1 MISYRYLIRAVE
13 QYSLRSN
20 QILLTTEILFY
31 FLNQPNGPNS
41 NKCGTKSDF
50 KRTSID
56 VWSRLEA
63 SDTEPIYVIALQT
76 GTNLPIHKRS
86 INIFYK
92 RINSLVVCKLIN
104 KKTYF
109 LKIFKKIDAFNNGLE
124 IFSFSF
130 IQFASFVLSKVPS
143 KIDQNYRIARPT
155 KKCIDYIHQTTKPK

>member
-1 MISYRYLIRAVE
+1 MISYRYLIRAVG

-76 GTNLPIHKRS
+76 GTIYP
-86 INIFYK
+86 
-92 RINSLVVCKLIN
+92 
-104 KKTYF
+104 
-109 LKIFKKIDAFNNGLE
+109 
-124 IFSFSF
+124 
-130 IQFASFVLSKVPS
+130 
-143 KIDQNYRIARPT
+143 
-155 KKCIDYIHQTTKPK
+155 YIKEA

>member
-31 FLNQPNGPNS
+31 FLNQPNGPNA

-50 KRTSID
+50 KRTSIN

-92 RINSLVVCKLIN
+92 RTNSLVVCKLIN

-109 LKIFKKIDAFNNGLE
+109 LKIFKKFDAFNNGLVSVSYNLLLLFCQRYQVKLTKITE
-124 IFSFSF
+124 LPG
-130 IQFASFVLSKVPS
+130 QQKNVLT
-143 KIDQNYRIARPT
+143 IYTRRPN
-155 KKCIDYIHQTTKPK
+155 PNN